1 MRGFVDESGT
11 PSRKYPL
18 PDFFLVVACIGIVD
32 ELLLTDAIREF
43 ERQQRWKGVREVKF
57 NGMSHTRRLNLL
69 RILRKYDFEAT
80 ILVVDK
86 RLIRKPVQQFKSGA
100 LYTASVG
107 RVIAEAVRN
116 TNADLVTIDQ
126 YFNSEPE
133 NQRLIT
139 HLRKFV
145 NGTKAGADGKRVAEF
160 CIGKSSAIHGLQV
173 ADAVAGAIAYRYT
186 DDNDV
191 YRAIINSRVNE
202 VHWSGNE

>member
-18 PDFFLVVACIGIVD
+18 PDNFLVVGFIGIGD

-43 ERQQRWKGVREVKF
+43 ERQQNWKGVREVKF
-57 NGMSHTRRLNLL
+57 NGMSHVRRLDLL
-69 RILRKYDFEAT
+69 HTLRRYDFEAT
-80 ILVVDK
+80 VLVIDK

-107 RVIAEAVRN
+107 RVIAEAVQN
-116 TNADLVTIDQ
+116 TPAPRVTIDQ

-139 HLRKFV
+139 YLRKFV
-145 NGTKAGADGKRVAEF
+145 NAMKPGAGEKRVAEF
-160 CIGKSSAIHGLQV
+160 CIGKSSAVHGLQV
-173 ADAVAGAIAYRYT
+173 ADAVAGAVAYRYT

-191 YRAIINSRVNE
+191 YRAIITSRVNE